1 MTERAEIIE
10 RLRDWATSLAT
21 PGDLG
26 TDLTKAA
33 DLLEAESREEYRVV
47 GEDRPGLQRMRCNS
61 LDEAKQ
67 RAADRANPASSLI
80 RPWTNV
86 RIQRSEVTTHRTP
99 WVDVE
104 AGEAGE

>member
-67 RAADRANPASSLI
+67 RASLI